1 MKKRNGKYYRRF
13 KSAMGRVYW
22 VQMSDQEV
30 MAADLYRGLLV
41 LMPLLMIALF
51 AWAAGMI

>member
-22 VQMSDQEV
+22 VEMKPGEIAEMEVYRATVVLTPLIMIAV
-30 MAADLYRGLLV
+30 MAK
-41 LMPLLMIALF
+41 
-51 AWAAGMI
+51 AAGMI